1 MKENEIHIVCDKFLL
16 KEQRGKTN
24 KPEWMTRMQDYM
36 HEVVEVIKTYVPQS
50 EAEDGAAT
58 ILDSMLTE
66 QKVSQILGIDVRL
79 RVLLEINKMKEPK
92 CVKLTLVVNHG
103 KDFKENLKFVQ
114 TSMYK

>member
-1 MKENEIHIVCDKFLL
+1 MKENEIHIICDEFLP
-16 KEQRGKTN
+16 KEQQGKSN

-36 HEVVEVIKTYVPQS
+36 HEVVEAIKTYVPQS
-50 EAEDGAAT
+50 EAEDGVAT

-66 QKVSQILGIDVRL
+66 HKISQILGTDVRL

-92 CVKLTLVVNHG
+92 FVKLTLVVNHG
-103 KDFKENLKFVQ
+103 TDFKENLKFVQ